1 MKPIFFNPFS
11 MKKIVVFTG
20 AGISV
25 ESGLPTFRGSD
36 GLWEGHRVEDVA
48 TPEAWEKDPELVQN
62 FYNKRRSDCLA
73 AEPNHAHRKLAEL
86 EKDHDITIIT
96 QNIDDLHERAGS
108 SKVLHLHGQI
118 RKGQSSINPNL
129 IYDINGT
136 DIKDGDL
143 CELGSQLRPHVVWFG
158 EAVPNMNEAYKIARQ
173 ADVFITIG
181 TSLQVYP
188 AANLIYETKPD
199 CKLILIDPNAEQYRV
214 PPVVLK
220 ISEKASVGVDYLA
233 KYLPK

>member
-86 EKDHDITIIT
+86 EKDYDITIIT

>member
-1 MKPIFFNPFS
+1 

-36 GLWEGHRVEDVA
+36 GLWEGHRIEDVA
-48 TPEAWEKDPELVQN
+48 TPEAWQRDPELVQK
-62 FYNKRRSDCLA
+62 FYNKRRADCLNVQ
-73 AEPNHAHRKLAEL
+73 PNHAHLKLAEL
-86 EKDHDITIIT
+86 EKEYDITIIT

-108 SKVLHLHGQI
+108 NKVLHLHGQI
-118 RKGQSSINPNL
+118 RKSQSSINPNL
-129 IYDINGT
+129 IYDIEGA
-136 DIKDGDL
+136 DIKTGDQ

-158 EAVPNMNEAYKIARQ
+158 EQVPNMNEAYKLARQ
-173 ADVFITIG
+173 ADVFVTIG

-199 CKLILIDPNAEQYRV
+199 CKLILIDPNAEQYNV
-214 PPVVLK
+214 PPVVIK
-220 ISEKASVGVDYLA
+220 IAEKASKGVDYLA
-233 KYLPK
+233 DLLAK

>member
-1 MKPIFFNPFS
+1 

-86 EKDHDITIIT
+86 EKDYDITIIT

>member
-1 MKPIFFNPFS
+1 

-86 EKDHDITIIT
+86 EKNYDITIIT